1 MSNTE
6 IPHAEDFAQELA
18 MLIETYQNRGLS
30 GDAIISILFDTC
42 SDLDEDEE

>member
-18 MLIETYQNRGLS
+18 MLIETYQERGLPS
-30 GDAIISILFDTC
+30 YTIISILFDTC